1 MGFKGAIIGFGF
13 IAREGHL
20 PAWLAREDAKI
31 VAVADASAERL
42 ALAKEALG
50 DCRTYTWA
58 SELFACEELD
68 FIDICTPPASHR
80 DLILE
85 ALGRGLSVLSEKPLV
100 LDASDMA
107 AIDARRGAHSVYT
120 VHNWK
125 YAPMLR
131 KTAELV
137 SAGRLGPVLEVDYQ
151 VLRRQP
157 SVTVAQGPGEVN
169 WRLDPKQAGGGILV
183 DHGWHAFYNIAAWVG
198 KQPLKVDARLEN
210 RKYKDLPL
218 EDTATVEIDFG
229 GARARVFFTWAA
241 EERKNTLTI
250 VGGEGKLEIRGN
262 ILTLTSGAGQEE
274 FVFPESLSEGSHH
287 PEWFPPVIDGFLGS
301 IKDPAQSNLDEAR
314 LCLDL
319 LDAAKRSHLEG
330 RAQPVGQAEGA

>member
-1 MGFKGAIIGFGF
+1 MRLKGAIIGFGF

-50 DCRTYTWA
+50 NCRTYTWA
-58 SELFACEELD
+58 SELFACEDLD
-68 FIDICTPPASHR
+68 FIDICTPPASHK

-100 LDASDMA
+100 LAGGDMA
-107 AIDARRGAHSVYT
+107 AIDAVRGAHSVYT

-125 YAPMLR
+125 YAPMLL
-131 KTAELV
+131 KTTELV
-137 SAGRLGPVLEVDYQ
+137 ACGRLGPVLEVDYQ

-157 SVTVAQGPGEVN
+157 SVTVAQGPGEIN
-169 WRLDPKQAGGGILV
+169 WRLDPQQAGGGILV

-198 KQPLKVDARLEN
+198 KPPRKVHARLEN

-218 EDTATVEIDFG
+218 EDTATVDIDFG

-250 VGGEGKLEIRGN
+250 KGEQGGLEIRDN
-262 ILTLTSGAGQEE
+262 ILTLTTGEGAED
-274 FVFPESLSEGSHH
+274 FAFPESLSEGSHH
-287 PEWFPPVIDGFLGS
+287 PEWFPPVIDGFIQS
-301 IKDPAQSNLDEAR
+301 IKDPAHGNFDEAR

-319 LDAAKRSHLEG
+319 LDAAKRSHLAG
-330 RAQPVGQAEGA
+330 RAQPVGQADNA